1 MRVFLK
7 VLIAATLSS
16 AVDSNSTVRCT
27 GSTTAVLFTSGNV
40 FCLVFVRYVVVRRHL
55 SSTEIKVSF
64 LQSDESQ
71 RYVECLKISKLRRI
85 TSSVLSQ
92 NSQTSHK

>member
-27 GSTTAVLFTSGNV
+27 GSTTAVLFSNV

-55 SSTEIKVSF
+55 ISTERKVSF